1 MTADRWSD
9 LVALL
14 AGVVGLFVMLRT
26 WPRLPRK
33 AQVARLRHPSAPL
46 PVGVALDTS
55 GDTAHWRIFTSA
67 KSVPTAVDILTWRPV
82 GAADEWRSEPIVE
95 PIELEPGESA
105 VLPLVVDDPTA
116 AHLVVLAWT
125 VRHPGG
131 HVQGSRTLTVG
142 TTSSTFPAAAPTSR
156 RWALLAG
163 AALIS
168 GLLVVLVLVAGWRVL
183 DGDGS
188 AMPTDATEPLVT
200 TEPLVGPTT
209 DPTTP
214 PTLAGSTTAG
224 SAMPT
229 EVSSST
235 IPAPTPT
242 STTLT
247 SNATTSNATT
257 AASRSPTDATTA
269 ATTVPATS
277 SAPPTDPDG
286 RSIEVRGRV
295 EDCRFGADCVIVSFS
310 AVGFPDEG
318 DYVCEFAD
326 GSRVTFRYAGGG
338 AVDACAASGDSPSVT
353 IEIDGVR
360 SATITREEPE
370 GA

>member
-1 MTADRWSD
+1 
-9 LVALL
+9 
-14 AGVVGLFVMLRT
+14 MLRT

-55 GDTAHWRIFTSA
+55 GDTAHWRVFTSA
-67 KSVPTAVDILTWRPV
+67 KSVATTVDILTWRPV

-95 PIELEPGESA
+95 PIELEPGGSA
-105 VLPLVVDDPTA
+105 VLPLVVDDPTVV
-116 AHLVVLAWT
+116 HLVVLAWT

-131 HVQGSRTLTVG
+131 DVQGSRTLTVG

-188 AMPTDATEPLVT
+188 AMPTDA
-200 TEPLVGPTT
+200 
-209 DPTTP
+209 
-214 PTLAGSTTAG
+214 
-224 SAMPT
+224 
-229 EVSSST
+229 SSST
-235 IPAPTPT
+235 IPAPTPVPNTPRSNTPT
-242 STTLT
+242 SNTPTSNTPTSNTPT
-247 SNATTSNATT
+247 SNATSNNTSNATT
-257 AASRSPTDATTA
+257 AASRSPSD

-277 SAPPTDPDG
+277 SASPTDPDG

-318 DYVCEFAD
+318 DYVCEFGD
-326 GSRVTFRYAGGG
+326 GSRVTFRYVGGG
-338 AVDACAASGDSPSVT
+338 AVDACAASGESPSVT